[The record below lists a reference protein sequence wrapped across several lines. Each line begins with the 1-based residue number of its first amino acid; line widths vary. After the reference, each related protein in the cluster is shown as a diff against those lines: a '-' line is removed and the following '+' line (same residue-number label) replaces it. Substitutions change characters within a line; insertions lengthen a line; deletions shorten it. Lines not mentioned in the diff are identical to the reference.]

1 MDLLKDYNYVPET
14 DHYETSF
21 IDYIE
26 ESFSP
31 LTNFFKAGT
40 EDYDFMDLL
49 HDKGYIPT
57 PSNNSVWIASNDND
71 IVIQV
76 AS

>member
-1 MDLLKDYNYVPET
+1 M
-14 DHYETSF
+14 
-21 IDYIE
+21 
-26 ESFSP
+26 
-31 LTNFFKAGT
+31 TNFFKAGT